1 MKKEKYQFGNN
12 YRNFRPIIRAADYS
26 HRSILGSN
34 EKKISTDYPH
44 WQIPRTQKQ
53 KKNRRLVQSSF
64 SVFFDMLSFSVQ
76 LINFHTFCLRCF
88 TENGTNCIKSVL
100 KESISRDLP
109 SRRNRLKRE
118 NTIAKKISLMHRIF
132 CRAN

>member
-12 YRNFRPIIRAADYS
+12 YRNFRPITRAAEYS

-34 EKKISTDYPH
+34 EKKISTDYLH

-53 KKNRRLVQSSF
+53 KKNRRLVQISF

-88 TENGTNCIKSVL
+88 TENGTNCINL
-100 KESISRDLP
+100 I
-109 SRRNRLKRE
+109 
-118 NTIAKKISLMHRIF
+118 
-132 CRAN
+132 